1 MNFPE
6 SCVLYLRSGS
16 TTPDTL
22 RVKINIPDKGFF
34 LYEAKV
40 IKIQDYTKDTIFQK
54 KLLFFLPFYIMRY
67 EKNLKEISQNSE
79 KLVSLLKEYEEIRT
93 GLEKELIQSNQS
105 VLYTDLINLIIKISD
120 YILRDDEKLQKGV
133 DKIMGGQILEL
144 ESERLLRIGKAE
156 GMAMGKA
163 EGMAMGKAEGMAMG
177 RAEGEFIFAQ
187 LMTKLFAAGRT
198 ADAEL
203 AAKDENAR
211 KKFYLE
217 FEEFD

>member
-105 VLYTDLINLIIKISD
+105 VLYTDLINLITKIAD

-144 ESERLLRIGKAE
+144 ESERLLK
-156 GMAMGKA
+156 MGK
-163 EGMAMGKAEGMAMG
+163 
-177 RAEGEFIFAQ
+177 AEGEFIFAQ

-203 AAKDENAR
+203 AAKDAEAR

-217 FEEFD
+217 FESLDSL